1 MSDETKTDPAQFIS
15 SVLGSS
21 LRWSWKGQ
29 KWWSFANHGATVCIV
44 AFSAIAA
51 VLTQLKPDAA
61 VPYLSISV
69 TSIATVLSLCVTIL
83 STIQLKL
90 GFERKWIANRMT
102 HSALYQLLIDEKTG
116 ADMQEI
122 KTALK
127 SILDKH
133 DKAITASP
141 APAPAPAT

>member
-1 MSDETKTDPAQFIS
+1 
-15 SVLGSS
+15 
-21 LRWSWKGQ
+21 
-29 KWWSFANHGATVCIV
+29 
-44 AFSAIAA
+44 
-51 VLTQLKPDAA
+51 

-69 TSIATVLSLCVTIL
+69 ATIATILSLCVTIL
-83 STIQLKL
+83 STVQLKL

-102 HSALYQLLIDEKTG
+102 HSALCQLRIDERTG
-116 ADMQEI
+116 TDVQVV

-141 APAPAPAT
+141 APEGGGDKSDGDAPKSE